1 MTQRVRA
8 TMGALFSLKMV
19 RCTLREFREW
29 ARITGVAVVGSSPR
43 GLMCYRGSC
52 CRWPA
57 VLVIGSEREGMSN
70 ELLEAC
76 TFVVRIPMCG
86 KSDSIKAAVAA
97 GVLLFELAG
106 QRSG

>member
-1 MTQRVRA
+1 RRELKESSSWAMERTLMTQRVRA

-57 VLVIGSEREGMSN
+57 VLVIGSEREGMSK
-70 ELLEAC
+70 ELLA
-76 TFVVRIPMCG
+76 TWN
-86 KSDSIKAAVAA
+86 
-97 GVLLFELAG
+97 LLVG
-106 QRSG
+106 NTM